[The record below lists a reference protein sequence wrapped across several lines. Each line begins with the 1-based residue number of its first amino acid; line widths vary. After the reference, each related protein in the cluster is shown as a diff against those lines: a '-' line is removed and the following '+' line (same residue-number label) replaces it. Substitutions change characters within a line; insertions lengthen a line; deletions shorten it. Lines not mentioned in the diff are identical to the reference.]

1 MKWFNLEDNVNLLS
15 IIAAIVLVVV
25 TIAVVGLCVRKMKTE
40 KSSGELKEGVE
51 YDGIKEYK
59 NPLPIGW
66 AVTYI
71 LMLVWAIW
79 YFLFGYP
86 LNSYSQIGAYNE
98 EVKAYNQKFEQTFAS
113 PDKDTLLAIG
123 KGIFLVECSACH
135 GITGDGVNGVAT
147 DLTIWGS
154 EAGIID
160 VIKKGSKGL
169 NYPLGEMTADN
180 VTGDDVISVAAFM
193 AKNISALHD
202 TKNPNRVS
210 QGSESWMI
218 CAACH
223 GEDGKG
229 MEGMAPDLTKYGSAD
244 FVVDVLNKGK
254 QGFIGEMPAFND
266 GRLTDVQKRAVG
278 EYVISL
284 SKDN

>member
-15 IIAAIVLVVV
+15 IIAAIVLVIA
-25 TIAVVGLCVRKMKTE
+25 TIAIVGLYVRKMKTE
-40 KSSGELKEGVE
+40 KSGGELKEGVE

-59 NPLPIGW
+59 NSLPIGW

-98 EVKAYNQKFEQTFAS
+98 EVKAYNQKFEQTFSS
-113 PDKDTLLAIG
+113 PDKDTLLAMG

-135 GITGDGVNGVAT
+135 GITGNGMNGKAT
-147 DLTIWGS
+147 DLSIWGS
-154 EAGIID
+154 EAGILEA
-160 VIKKGSKGL
+160 IKAGSKGL
-169 NYPLGEMTADN
+169 DYPLGEMNADN
-180 VTGDDVISVAAFM
+180 VTGDDAISVAAFVS
-193 AKNISALHD
+193 KDISAISS
-202 TKNPNRVS
+202 TKNPNHVA
-210 QGSESWMI
+210 QGMENWI
-218 CAACH
+218 VCAACH

-229 MEGMAPDLTKYGSAD
+229 MDGMSPDLTKYGSAD
-244 FVVDVLNKGK
+244 FVVDVLNRGK
-254 QGFIGEMPAFND
+254 LGFIGKMPAFND
-266 GRLTDVQKRAVG
+266 GRLTDIQKRAVG

-284 SKDN
+284 SKEN